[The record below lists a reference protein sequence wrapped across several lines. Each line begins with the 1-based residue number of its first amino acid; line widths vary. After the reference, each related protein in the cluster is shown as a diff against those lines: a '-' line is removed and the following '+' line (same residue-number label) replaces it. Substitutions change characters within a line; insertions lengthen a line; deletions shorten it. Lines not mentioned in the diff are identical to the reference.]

1 VTIAPIFST
10 AEFLGATQ
18 MDNAVA
24 AQLTGYEQDIGALHT
39 PGVVNGSAVTIT
51 TSGLNVTF
59 TFGATFAAVTQGLV
73 CFPLG
78 TTNGSTTN
86 VYTVNTASL
95 VPSSGSQTI
104 YFVMQQVPISQTPY
118 TVVGPPSGHPDYSAT
133 FAPYTAYAQ
142 TDYSF
147 SVTATTT
154 APNNTTS
161 IELART
167 ILTAGQSTV
176 VASNVVTTSQVNAG
190 SVLTQSG
197 VSAGSYTLTNFTVGA
212 DGRITAASTGE
223 TVNITGSITTT
234 SASGTAISAANGSVY
249 AQTLATT
256 TSGSLGVGTG
266 GATFGGNIS
275 VSGSGNFTG
284 SISAGT
290 TVSAGTY
297 LYAANYVTTGST
309 GYIAIG
315 TGASSIGGTLAV
327 SGNFSAN
334 YVTATGGANFGAGT
348 VYTGTLNASGNVN
361 APNFVA
367 SGVVNATGGGTIG
380 GVNISGNNVS
390 APGYG
395 NFSGGL
401 YVAGTYPG
409 LGYTFYV
416 NGNSYHAGAATF
428 ASSGTFIGLVTAN
441 DGLTVN
447 GSTLVA
453 SDNATIYGSLTIV
466 GNTAAEW
473 QCNAY
478 GAGNP
483 AMQCSVGLV
492 AGTYGFNAITGYYLG
507 PAGVAAY
514 GTFSGQFAFSSGE
527 GNLQGLAF
535 YATSDVRLKENFA
548 PITAED
554 GMAFVRAAKPTAF
567 DWKADGSHG
576 TGYVAQQL
584 LAAGFPH
591 LVSAVY
597 DENVEE
603 ETHEFDGVSVTS
615 MKTVRMIAKYDDM
628 IALLHAALI
637 GALDRADAAEARLTA
652 IEARLG

>member
-1 VTIAPIFST
+1 
-10 AEFLGATQ
+10 

-223 TVNITGSITTT
+223 TINI
-234 SASGTAISAANGSVY
+234 
-249 AQTLATT
+249 
-256 TSGSLGVGTG
+256 
-266 GATFGGNIS
+266 
-275 VSGSGNFTG
+275 TG

-309 GYIAIG
+309 GHIAIG

-348 VYTGTLNASGNVN
+348 VYTGTLNASDNVN

-401 YVAGTYPG
+401 YVVGTYPG

-453 SDNATIYGSLTIV
+453 TDNATIYGNLTIV

>member
-1 VTIAPIFST
+1 MQLSGIPTKFPVVWAAGQTATYVRPVPVTYTGAEVGAASFTLGFPAATFIPLASGGAPPDGRDTNGILQEITEWNQWQQAGGPIQYDSSFQASIGGYPQGAIVQSIA
-10 AEFLGATQ
+10 
-18 MDNAVA
+18 
-24 AQLTGYEQDIGALHT
+24 
-39 PGVVNGSAVTIT
+39 
-51 TSGLNVTF
+51 
-59 TFGATFAAVTQGLV
+59 TFGKSWL
-73 CFPLG
+73 
-78 TTNGSTTN
+78 ST
-86 VYTVNTASL
+86 V
-95 VPSSGSQTI
+95 
-104 YFVMQQVPISQTPY
+104 
-118 TVVGPPSGHPDYSAT
+118 D
-133 FAPYTAYAQ
+133 
-142 TDYSF
+142 
-147 SVTATTT
+147 
-154 APNNTTS
+154 NNTTNPD
-161 IELART
+161 T
-167 ILTAGQSTV
+167 GGAGWEIYPQYLPATG
-176 VASNVVTTSQVNAG
+176 VAAG
-190 SVLTQSG
+190 T
-197 VSAGSYTLTNFTVGA
+197 YTLLSGTVGA
-212 DGRITAASTGE
+212 DGRITSASST
-223 TVNITGSITTT
+223 TSINISGSIV
-234 SASGTAISAANGSVY
+234 SGTEVY
-249 AQTLATT
+249 APILATT
-256 TSGSLGVGTG
+256 GTGYIGVGS
-266 GATFGGNIS
+266 GASTFGGTITA
-275 VSGSGNFTG
+275 SGG
-284 SISAGT
+284 I
-290 TVSAGTY
+290 
-297 LYAANYVTTGST
+297 YANGGVTTT
-309 GYIAIG
+309 
-315 TGASSIGGTLAV
+315 
-327 SGNFSAN
+327 
-334 YVTATGGANFGAGT
+334 
-348 VYTGTLNASGNVN
+348 NV
-361 APNFVA
+361 VA
-367 SGVVNATGGGTIG
+367 SGVVNATGGGTLGGVTLGDSYVTAGNGANFGGGTVTAGVVNSTGGGTLG

-401 YVAGTYPG
+401 NVVGTYPG

-428 ASSGTFIGLVTAN
+428 ASSGTFIGSVTAN

-453 SDNATIYGSLTIV
+453 SDNAAIYGNLTIV

-483 AMQCSVGLV
+483 AMICSVGLV

-637 GALDRADAAEARLTA
+637 GALDRADAAESRLTA
-652 IEARLG
+652 LEARLGAP

>member
-223 TVNITGSITTT
+223 TINI
-234 SASGTAISAANGSVY
+234 
-249 AQTLATT
+249 
-256 TSGSLGVGTG
+256 
-266 GATFGGNIS
+266 
-275 VSGSGNFTG
+275 TG

-309 GYIAIG
+309 GHIAIG

-327 SGNFSAN
+327 
-334 YVTATGGANFGAGT
+334 
-348 VYTGTLNASGNVN
+348 SGNVN

-453 SDNATIYGSLTIV
+453 TDNATIYGNLTIV

>member
-51 TSGLNVTF
+51 ASGLNVTF

-223 TVNITGSITTT
+223 TINI
-234 SASGTAISAANGSVY
+234 
-249 AQTLATT
+249 
-256 TSGSLGVGTG
+256 
-266 GATFGGNIS
+266 
-275 VSGSGNFTG
+275 TG

-309 GYIAIG
+309 GHIAIG

-348 VYTGTLNASGNVN
+348 VYTGTLNASDNVN

-428 ASSGTFIGLVTAN
+428 ASSGTFLGLVTAG

-453 SDNATIYGSLTIV
+453 SDNATIYGTLTIA
-466 GNTAAEW
+466 GDTAAEW

-483 AMQCSVGLV
+483 SMQCSVGLV

-535 YATSDVRLKENFA
+535 FATSDVRLKENFA

-652 IEARLG
+652 LEARLG